1 MTAAATFDGD
11 AALALPLWSIGH
23 GETVAIVDRCR
34 LIVFHMSAFLWMR
47 WHVAVSLR
55 IVYDMILGALAK
67 IWGKIFIHSNV
78 YVESH
83 CVNFRAN
90 VIIVRWRKIF
100 DDASMSHVEL
110 CCGFFLV
117 FTLLQILL
125 ESTTV
130 HWSLT
135 YSDSSEP
142 QMPSLCVGEWIYN
155 ILTLFFSMWIFFFF
169 SALVLT
175 LLINSYRFILC
186 FSQICSLQSCDI
198 TRIYISISSNSI
210 Q

>member
-11 AALALPLWSIGH
+11 TALALPLWSIGH

-47 WHVAVSLR
+47 WHVAVSLC
-55 IVYDMILGALAK
+55 IVYDMIWEALAM

-110 CCGFFLV
+110 CCGFFSSSHYYG
-117 FTLLQILL
+117 FPIFLLWIHNSSL
-125 ESTTV
+125 EFNIFRQQRA
-130 HWSLT
+130 
-135 YSDSSEP
+135 SDAEP
-142 QMPSLCVGEWIYN
+142 LCWWMN
-155 ILTLFFSMWIFFFF
+155 L
-169 SALVLT
+169 
-175 LLINSYRFILC
+175 
-186 FSQICSLQSCDI
+186 
-198 TRIYISISSNSI
+198 
-210 Q
+210 